1 MLDETES
8 KLVTSGKGN
17 DSPPELKVESLAKE
31 GDNDDAVTEAS
42 DSNNQQEMK
51 TRNGRI
57 GCILKKYDVFNMLP
71 PKDD

>member
-1 MLDETES
+1 
-8 KLVTSGKGN
+8 
-17 DSPPELKVESLAKE
+17 VESLAKE